1 MGYDI
6 LSISQTPIKANYSFL
21 LATTSNV
28 TYDNTSVYG
37 LVGMDYNSYPN
48 FIDLAYQKGQIST
61 SVFSLDLK
69 NTNQTSIMY
78 YNDGLPKNVKENTVW
93 AAMPGPS

>member
-6 LSISQTPIKANYSFL
+6 LSINQTPINTNYSILF
-21 LATTSNV
+21 ATNSNV

-48 FIDLAYQKGQIST
+48 FLDLAYQKGEIST
-61 SVFSLDLK
+61 QVFSLALK
-69 NTNQTSIMY
+69 NTNQTSLMY
-78 YNDGLPKNVKENTVW
+78 YNNGLP
-93 AAMPGPS
+93 